1 MENLL
6 NRSITFLPLAA
17 CQILDLPEDRI
28 DCSRLNETECIFCPI
43 LGKFITREGLDDT
56 DSLGHIIC
64 LILCFITF
72 IVGTFGTLANLII
85 IIVLKR
91 QNSGRAFDT
100 FLLGLASFDLLCS
113 VSAVFSGTAAVFFF
127 RKFHT

>member
-1 MENLL
+1 MENLI
-6 NRSITFLPLAA
+6 NQTITTLPLAA
-17 CQILDLPEDRI
+17 CQIIDLPDDRI
-28 DCSRLNETECIFCPI
+28 DCSLLNKSECILCPI

-56 DSLGHIIC
+56 ASLGHVIC

-91 QNSGRAFDT
+91 QNSERAFDT

-113 VSAVFSGTAAVFFF
+113 VSAVMSGTSAIFFF
-127 RKFHT
+127 RKF